1 MATQLTQTVTV
12 RDGEARFDGFV
23 ESDRAVVR
31 LLERSEVVDDA
42 ARRCLQTGARA
53 LTAAGTSIDTA
64 AVGDAFDRMVARLN
78 ADIERLAGRIDAAV
92 APEGGEIAESLRA
105 ADVALGN
112 TLGRVFDEDSRS
124 SVMGRFGDALEAHRQ
139 AQAAAL
145 RGVLDAS
152 DPGSPLGRHRAEML
166 TALRTESDRT
176 RNAITSLAQEV
187 AVARSG
193 RQAMERTAVKG
204 QEFEQWL
211 YEIVTQLVTPGRDV
225 AERVGSAVG
234 TMGGKVGDIVV
245 TVDPEDT
252 AGQHG
257 AYVIEAKDRRV
268 GLRDALTQ
276 LKEGQ
281 ENRDS
286 AAAIVVFSREEYS
299 PAGSPFAVHGN
310 CALVVLDKDRPEED
324 SALRLGLLWARWT
337 VRRSLDAVRDG
348 VSADVVLQA
357 VSDATRALERVS
369 TIRRAHSSALKRI
382 DEAGSHC
389 DGMVDD
395 VHRALETL
403 R

>member
-1 MATQLTQTVTV
+1 MATQLNQTVTV
-12 RDGEARFDGFV
+12 RDGEAHFDGLV
-23 ESDRAVVR
+23 ERDPVVVR
-31 LLERSEVVDDA
+31 LLDHSEAVDDA

-53 LTAAGTSIDTA
+53 LAAAGTSIDTA
-64 AVGDAFDRMVARLN
+64 AVGDAFDRMAGRLN

-92 APEGGEIAESLRA
+92 APDEGEIAQSLRA

-124 SVMGRFGDALEAHRQ
+124 SVMGRFNGALEAHRH
-139 AQAAAL
+139 AQAAVL

-152 DPGSPLGRHRAEML
+152 DPASPLGRHRAELL
-166 TALRTESDRT
+166 TALRAESDRT
-176 RNAITSLAQEV
+176 RTAIASLAQDL
-187 AVARSG
+187 AVARAG
-193 RQAMERTAVKG
+193 RQTLERTAVKG

-211 YEIVTQLVTPGRDV
+211 YEIVARLVTPGRDV
-225 AERVGSAVG
+225 AEHVGSAVG
-234 TMGGKVGDIVV
+234 TTGGKVGDVVV

-268 GLRDALTQ
+268 GLRDTLTQ

-286 AAAIVVFSREEYS
+286 AAAIAVFAREEYS
-299 PAGSPFAVHGN
+299 PAGSPFVVHGD
-310 CALVVLDKDRPEED
+310 CALVVLDKDHPEED

-337 VRRSLDAVRDG
+337 VRRSLDAARDG
-348 VSADVVLQA
+348 VSADVVRQA
-357 VSDATRALERVS
+357 VADATRALERASV
-369 TIRRAHSSALKRI
+369 IRRAHSSAVKRI

-389 DGMVDD
+389 DGMVDE